1 MEALTEKKLRSLEAS
16 AEKIREHVIE
26 MLLRA
31 GSGHAAGSL
40 GTADIFSA
48 LYFHILR
55 HDPKRP
61 QWDARDRFVLSAG
74 HICPAQYAALA
85 LAGYFPIE
93 KLKSLRALGSP
104 LQGHPHRGSLPGVE
118 TTSGPL
124 GSGLAQAVGMALAA
138 RLNGAPWR
146 VYCLTSDGEHN
157 EGNHWEAVMAA
168 AKYRLS
174 NLTVI
179 VDRNFI
185 QIDGTTERVM
195 PLESL
200 KEKYEAFKWHAVE
213 TDGNDV
219 RSLIGAVREAEV
231 MHERPTAIIAKTIP
245 GKGVS
250 FMERNYLWHGKAPSR
265 EEAAKALRELRTLRG
280 KISSDLD

>member
-55 HDPKRP
+55 HNPKRP

-93 KLKSLRALGSP
+93 KLKSLRAVGSP

>member
-85 LAGYFPIE
+85 
-93 KLKSLRALGSP
+93 
-104 LQGHPHRGSLPGVE
+104 
-118 TTSGPL
+118 T
-124 GSGLAQAVGMALAA
+124 
-138 RLNGAPWR
+138 N
-146 VYCLTSDGEHN
+146 
-157 EGNHWEAVMAA
+157 
-168 AKYRLS
+168 
-174 NLTVI
+174 
-179 VDRNFI
+179 
-185 QIDGTTERVM
+185 
-195 PLESL
+195 
-200 KEKYEAFKWHAVE
+200 
-213 TDGNDV
+213 
-219 RSLIGAVREAEV
+219 
-231 MHERPTAIIAKTIP
+231 
-245 GKGVS
+245 
-250 FMERNYLWHGKAPSR
+250 
-265 EEAAKALRELRTLRG
+265 
-280 KISSDLD
+280 